1 MLGWLV
7 GEACFYRYRWLKING
22 QLWLFHPTYR
32 SYNPSYRYIGE
43 KQNDG
48 GGKVHQFE
56 IFHPSYNWYI
66 GGNKM
71 TGGGKVHQ
79 FEAHPYH
86 R

>member
-1 MLGWLV
+1 MGNYGYFTLLIGAITPVIGTLG
-7 GEACFYRYRWLKING
+7 
-22 QLWLFHPTYR
+22 
-32 SYNPSYRYIGE
+32 